1 MYAHWKGI
9 RVLNFHLKPVIQ
21 SGRSY
26 VKDSGDFL
34 KKIKKLGSLPENAI
48 LVTENVAG
56 VYPSTSHKA
65 GLQPLEGALQ
75 NRRHKQIAIDKLVKM
90 AQYLLKIS
98 YLKFDNDV
106 FQKMSGTAIG
116 TNFAP
121 PYACIFMNKI
131 VTKFLRTKSLQPVVW
146 FIYFDDIFYSLILIF
161 NSRTSQVYKVLSF

>member
-1 MYAHWKGI
+1 M
-9 RVLNFHLKPVIQ
+9 Q

-98 YLKFDNDV
+98 YLKFNNDV

-121 PYACIFMNKI
+121 P
-131 VTKFLRTKSLQPVVW
+131 
-146 FIYFDDIFYSLILIF
+146 
-161 NSRTSQVYKVLSF
+161 